1 MNCVERPKTRLLF
14 RAICLIV
21 GCLLLLPALAA
32 CRRGETP
39 PDDGTQGGTSTGG
52 TPSGSETTG
61 GGDTE
66 EPGGDPN
73 AVPQPIMEDFDGFE
87 FRVLSRGSGNWTSDD
102 IIGNITG
109 TIVDQAVF
117 NRNEKL
123 MAQYNF
129 VIKETKDANWTDTAR
144 VLGQAK
150 EAAYEMWSFR
160 MNDMPSLGQEGYLY
174 NLNEVDGLNLDAV
187 YYDQNNREMG
197 SFNNYLFFLTGDMLY
212 MDDMAT
218 QIITF
223 NRDLF
228 NQFLLEDVY
237 GKDLYDL
244 VRNHEWTLEVMQEFC
259 RIATQDRNG
268 DDVMRPEDDYYGFS
282 YENANILGFNISC
295 GNLLLE
301 KDENDIFV
309 LNVEQKMIDDLQ
321 RIMTFFNAGY
331 SAGSTYQESRWL
343 YGTQLFYPQWIKN
356 LPASKSSGLNFGVVP
371 MPLGSTDQ
379 QEYRGMIT
387 TYGSNCITICS
398 TVDGEDLDKAANI
411 IELLSYESM
420 QSVTP
425 KLEEYLL
432 GGRVVNEAA
441 DSEMLEI
448 ALDGK
453 SYELCYLWSTGS
465 LYSTMIALNNAD
477 GIGIASALEGCK
489 GAVEASVQRKL
500 DRLNKLG

>member
-66 EPGGDPN
+66 EPGGDPH
-73 AVPQPIMEDFDGFE
+73 AVPQPIMEDFDEFE
-87 FRVLSRGSGNWTSDD
+87 FRVLSRGSGSWTSDD

-160 MNDMPSLGQEGYLY
+160 MNDMPSLGQEGYLW

-228 NQFLLEDVY
+228 NQFLLVDVY

-244 VRNHEWTLEVMQEFC
+244 VRDHEWTLEVMQEFC
-259 RIATQDRNG
+259 RLATQDKNG
-268 DDVMRPEDDYYGFS
+268 DDVMRPEDDYFGFS
-282 YENANILGFNISC
+282 YENADILAFNISC

-309 LNVEQKMIDDLQ
+309 LNTDQKMIDDLQ
-321 RIMTFFNAGY
+321 DIMAFFNAGY
-331 SAGSTYQESRWL
+331 SAASEWDQSRWL
-343 YGTQLFYPQWIKN
+343 YGTQLFCPKWIN
-356 LPASKSSGLNFGVVP
+356 ALPASKTSGLNFGVVP

-379 QEYRGMIT
+379 QDYRSMIT
-387 TYGSNCITICS
+387 TYGSNCITICA
-398 TVDGEDLDKAANI
+398 TVKGEDLDKTANI
-411 IELLSYESM
+411 IELLSYESSL
-420 QSVTP
+420 SVTP
-425 KLEEYLL
+425 KLSEYLL
-432 GGRVVNEAA
+432 GGRVINESA
-441 DSEMLEI
+441 DAEMMEI
-448 ALDGK
+448 ALSGRT
-453 SYELCYLWSTGS
+453 YELCYLWSTGS

-489 GAVEASVQRKL
+489 GAVEGSVQRRL

>member
-1 MNCVERPKTRLLF
+1 MNCLKRPKTRLLF

-87 FRVLSRGSGNWTSDD
+87 FRVLTRGSGQWTSED
-102 IIGNITG
+102 IAGDMTG
-109 TIVDQAVF
+109 TNVDQAVF

-123 MAQYNF
+123 MSQYNF

-144 VLGQAK
+144 VLGAA
-150 EAAYEMWSFR
+150 EEDAYEMWSFR
-160 MNDMPSLGQEGYLY
+160 MNDMPSFGQEGYLY

-197 SFNNYLFFLTGDMLY
+197 SFNHYLFFLTGDLLY

-223 NRDLF
+223 NRTLF
-228 NQFLLEDVY
+228 TDFLLEDVY

-244 VRNHEWTLEVMQEFC
+244 VRDHEWTLEVMQEFC
-259 RIATQDRNG
+259 RLATRDSNG
-268 DDVMRPEDDYYGFS
+268 DDVLNPEDDYFGFS

-295 GNLLLE
+295 GNLLLQKNE
-301 KDENDIFV
+301 EDIFV
-309 LNVEQKMIDDLQ
+309 LEVEPKMVDDLQ
-321 RIMTFFNAGY
+321 RIMSFLNAGY
-331 SAGSTYQESRWL
+331 SAGVGYEESRWL
-343 YGTQLFYPQWIKN
+343 YGKQLFYPQWTN
-356 LPASKSSGLNFGVVP
+356 GLIAAKAAGMNFGVVP
-371 MPLGSTDQ
+371 MPLGSTEQ
-379 QEYRGMIT
+379 EEYRGMIT

-398 TVDGEDLDKAANI
+398 TVQGEDLDKTANI
-411 IELLSYESM
+411 IELLSYESR
-420 QSVTP
+420 QTVVP
-425 KLEEYLL
+425 ELEEYLL

-441 DSEMLEI
+441 DAEMLQI
-448 ALDGK
+448 ALAGK
-453 SYELCYLWSTGS
+453 TYELCYLWSTGS

-477 GIGIASALEGCK
+477 GIGIASSLAGCQD
-489 GAVEASVQRKL
+489 AVKASVQRKL